1 MFQYLCVRYLAHGWV
16 SDMICRFYLCHCLL
30 LVRLPAL
37 RIFLRWPRK
46 YTDRTVNQT
55 NNMLKR
61 LNDALPGLVLGI
73 LVYGVLVELIGVWF
87 VSDKLRFST
96 GLAIGIALA
105 CGMAINIAVVLR
117 DAVDIYGES
126 QARAKIIAKSILRY
140 VVVVIVFFVMM
151 KCNIGNLFSA
161 FIGVLGLKVSAYSQ
175 PFAHKLITKL
185 QGRGDVS
192 SNSEDSEAI

>member
-1 MFQYLCVRYLAHGWV
+1 M
-16 SDMICRFYLCHCLL
+16 
-30 LVRLPAL
+30 
-37 RIFLRWPRK
+37 
-46 YTDRTVNQT
+46 NQT